1 MLRSLIAVASHDGDL
16 LTLRRGQA
24 LAILLALFA
33 AVEVLF
39 GLFRIVFYPDAGL
52 HILLLALLL
61 LLVATFVINRSG
73 RLRLAVNIFLGGL
86 VTLML
91 ASALMSGA
99 PVPMVFFMGLVV
111 VIAAAFTE
119 PRAPIIWAAALTVV
133 PFIINLL
140 LYGSLLAPRYVVE
153 LPERYIV
160 PSLFTMELAAI
171 GLLWLLGGAAYLT
184 TRLLHQVLDENRAA
198 MLQSDADQR
207 LLTQR
212 TNELERTL
220 DELHDSIQM
229 RDQIR
234 LDLAEAINAREQLRA
249 TLRTLASPV
258 VPVLDG
264 ILVMPLIG
272 PVDGDRA
279 ALLSDSLLAAI
290 ERQRARVV
298 IIDVT
303 GVPVV
308 DTQVARVLLQIAES
322 ARLLGAQ
329 PVLVGMRPE
338 LAQTIVGLG
347 LDLSGLITRADLQSG
362 VNYALQYQR
371 NTPLQAVQR
380 I

>member
-1 MLRSLIAVASHDGDL
+1 MLRSLIAVTAQDSDP

-24 LAILLALFA
+24 LAVLLALFA
-33 AVEVLF
+33 VVEIVF
-39 GLFRIVFYPDAGL
+39 GLFRIVFYPDTGL
-52 HILLLALLL
+52 HVLLFAMLALLG
-61 LLVATFVINRSG
+61 ATFVMNRAG
-73 RLRLAVNIFLGGL
+73 RLQLAVNVFLGGL
-86 VTLML
+86 VVLII
-91 ASALMSGA
+91 AAALLSGA
-99 PVPMVFFMGLVV
+99 PTPMVFFMGLVV

-119 PRAPIIWAAALTVV
+119 PRAPAIWAAALTVV

-140 LYGSLLAPRYVVE
+140 LYGSLLAPQYQVE
-153 LPERYIV
+153 LPNRAIM

-184 TRLLHQVLDENRAA
+184 TRLLHQTLDENRAT
-198 MLQSDADQR
+198 MLQSAADQR

-234 LDLAEAINAREQLRA
+234 LDLAEAINTREQLRA

-272 PVDGDRA
+272 PVDGERA
-279 ALLSDSLLAAI
+279 ALLSDSLLVAI

-303 GVPVV
+303 GVPIV

-322 ARLLGAQ
+322 ARMLGAQ
-329 PVLVGMRPE
+329 PLLVGMRPE

-362 VNYALQYQR
+362 VMYALQYRRTTPVHAAQR
-371 NTPLQAVQR
+371 T
-380 I
+380 